1 MGSQKRSS
9 HITITNRLFEE
20 FFSFSFFKA
29 VHLLETLAVSKKPLG
44 QTSEPAREAVHFS
57 VKPSI
62 LFPASD
68 ITDLKKNPENEPA
81 TMQVAF
87 MGLIGPS
94 GVLPHW
100 YNELALM
107 RNMQKDFAL
116 TSFFD
121 LFHHRLLSLF
131 YLAWKKHR
139 FPENYTPGANDRLSR
154 YLLSLAGL
162 GTHGLTRRIGLPEE
176 SIVFYSGLLARPVAS
191 AVSIE
196 ATVAY
201 LAGTRVFLDQFIDR
215 LLPLA
220 PEDRTRLGAANA
232 RLGEDAVCGS
242 HVWESQTKFRVNLG
256 PMTFSEFLRFIPSG
270 DMIRP
275 IFSLVRYMVGAE
287 FEFEIR
293 IYLKR
298 EEVPPCILGDPFGAG
313 PRLGWT
319 TWLSSPSV
327 SFDYDPSLTFQEND
341 MKSGQAATH

>member
-1 MGSQKRSS
+1 MGAPKRSS
-9 HITITNRLFEE
+9 NITIKERLFEE
-20 FFSFSFFKA
+20 FFNFSFYKA
-29 VHLLETLAVSKKPLG
+29 VHLLETLAPGKRPLG
-44 QTSEPAREAVHFS
+44 QTPEPDREAVRFS
-57 VKPSI
+57 VKPGI

-68 ITDLKKNPENEPA
+68 IAGLKETPGENAP
-81 TMQVAF
+81 TSMQIAF

-94 GVLPHW
+94 GVLPYW
-100 YNELALM
+100 YNELAQR
-107 RNMQKDFAL
+107 RNLEKDFTL

-121 LFHHRLLSLF
+121 LFHHRLISLF

-139 FPENYTPGANDRLSR
+139 FPENYVPGANDRLSR

-162 GTHGLTRRIGLPEE
+162 GTPGLTRMIGLPEE
-176 SIVFYSGLLARPVAS
+176 SIVFYSGLLARPMAA

-215 LLPLA
+215 LLPLE

-256 PMTFSEFLRFIPSG
+256 PMTLVEFLRFIPSG

-275 IFSLVRYMVGAE
+275 IFALVRYMVGAE

-298 EEVPPCILGDPFGAG
+298 EEVPPCILGDSSPAG
-313 PRLGWT
+313 PKLGWT
-319 TWLSSPSV
+319 TWLSAPGATFSRNPN
-327 SFDYDPSLTFQEND
+327 LTFQEKD
-341 MKSGQAATH
+341 IRSRKSV

>member
-1 MGSQKRSS
+1 MGTQKRSS
-9 HITITNRLFEE
+9 NITLKERLFEE

-29 VHLLETLAVSKKPLG
+29 THLLETLTPGKKPLG
-44 QTSEPAREAVHFS
+44 ATLEPSREPVRFS
-57 VKPSI
+57 VKPGV

-68 ITDLKKNPENEPA
+68 IADLKEASEDAPPN
-81 TMQVAF
+81 MQVAF

-94 GVLPHW
+94 GILPHW
-100 YNELALM
+100 YNELAQL
-107 RNMQKDFAL
+107 RNLEKDHAL

-121 LFHHRLLSLF
+121 LFHHRLISLF

-154 YLLSLAGL
+154 YLLSLVGL
-162 GTHGLTRRIGLPEE
+162 GTPGLTTMIGLPEE
-176 SIVFYSGLLARPVAS
+176 SLVFYSGLLSRQVAS

-201 LAGTRVFLDQFIDR
+201 LAGTRVFLDQFVDR
-215 LLPLA
+215 LLPIE

-242 HVWESQTKFRVNLG
+242 HAWESQTKFRVNLG
-256 PMTFSEFLRFIPSG
+256 PMTFREFLRFIPSG
-270 DMIRP
+270 DLIRP
-275 IFSLVRYMVGAE
+275 IFALVRYMVGAE

-298 EEVPPCILGDPFGAG
+298 EDVPPCILGDRSPAG
-313 PRLGWT
+313 PKLGWT
-319 TWLSSPSV
+319 TWLSSPGV
-327 SFDYDPSLTFQEND
+327 KFNEDPSLTFERVY
-341 MKSGQAATH
+341 